1 MQLSFSPAH
10 SHPLVL
16 LLFGQLSH
24 SHCPGAHLHSG
35 SQLHAFLS
43 PLEADAE
50 AEEDSPLLL
59 GQLAHVQVDPQ
70 AQAPFWAQ
78 SHDWVG
84 AEAAEVA
91 VVLDWQHLSISI
103 VQVYEGRYWCGG
115 VANSAGVMVLVG
127 RYHSKLDKVS
137 ERPAIQLGTGDP

>member
-1 MQLSFSPAH
+1 M
-10 SHPLVL
+10 
-16 LLFGQLSH
+16 
-24 SHCPGAHLHSG
+24 HSG

-78 SHDWVG
+78 LHDWVG
-84 AEAAEVA
+84 AAAAGVV